1 MSALPPKAD
10 MCSAQADVRFER
22 TLEMTCDAVPGRE
35 PLRHIAVE
43 LKWKCKF

>member
-1 MSALPPKAD
+1 MHKPMSAKPIANI
-10 MCSAQADVRFER
+10 R
-22 TLEMTCDAVPGRE
+22 EMTCDPVPGKE